1 MVAHQGVCNLVE
13 AQKEAFRIGEWSR
26 VLQFASISFDA
37 SVSEI
42 FCTLTA
48 GGSLHVYER
57 ENLMPGDDL
66 LRVLREDQ
74 ITAVTLPPTVLAA
87 LKEEELRHLQ
97 TVIAAGEA
105 CSAEIVE
112 RWGRGR
118 RFLDAYGPTES
129 TVCATIGECELGSRR
144 KPSIG
149 GPVANM
155 RLYILDRELE
165 PAPIGV
171 RGELLIAG
179 VGLARGYWGRPD
191 LTAEKFIPD
200 SFDGSGGRL
209 YRTGDLG
216 RYSPAGCIE
225 FAGRIDHQIKIRG
238 YRIEPAEIECVLMQA
253 PSIRECIVI
262 ASEDES
268 SEKRLVAYLVVEEEF
283 SGTTLELR
291 QFLRQRLPA
300 YFVPSSFV
308 VLDSLPLSPNGK
320 VDRNAL
326 PAPGEQDV

>member
-1 MVAHQGVCNLVE
+1 
-13 AQKEAFRIGEWSR
+13 
-26 VLQFASISFDA
+26 
-37 SVSEI
+37 
-42 FCTLTA
+42 
-48 GGSLHVYER
+48 
-57 ENLMPGDDL
+57 
-66 LRVLREDQ
+66 
-74 ITAVTLPPTVLAA
+74 
-87 LKEEELRHLQ
+87 
-97 TVIAAGEA
+97 
-105 CSAEIVE
+105 
-112 RWGRGR
+112 
-118 RFLDAYGPTES
+118 
-129 TVCATIGECELGSRR
+129 
-144 KPSIG
+144 
-149 GPVANM
+149 M

-200 SFDGSGGRL
+200 LFDGSGGRL

-238 YRIEPAEIECVLMQA
+238 YRIEPAEIEGVLMQA

-262 ASEDES
+262 ARGDES
-268 SEKRLVAYLVVEEEF
+268 SEKRLVAYLVVEEGF
-283 SGTTLELR
+283 SGTILELR

-300 YFVPSSFV
+300 YLVPSSFV

-326 PAPGEQDV
+326 PAPGEQDVELGGVYVAPGTPIEQDVAGILREALGVKDVGIYDDFFALGGHSLLATRVINRVNSAFQVELPIRALFDTPTVSGIVAAIIESQVERSEDEVLSQMLAELETLSDDEVDAAFNNNGERGYK